1 MARLRTDW
9 VLFITILAMTGMGL
23 AMVYSA
29 SVPIAEIKR
38 GLAPFSFA
46 WKQLLFI
53 VVSFMLLMILKRLDY
68 RKMNS
73 PIWAFS
79 WLGFVIAALIVVY
92 FIGSQHRWIRLGPFG
107 LQPSEFAKPAMAV
120 FLAYFVSRRGSTLN
134 ESRTLLQGGL
144 AVAMLTLLVIVADF
158 GTALVPLFTAAIIFW
173 IAGLS
178 RRYIAAGI
186 VACIFLAI
194 VSICSRGYRLGRVIA
209 FVDPEYRII
218 ETIDTGHRVRSF
230 VQAST
235 TVADQTY
242 QGRQSMIAIGT
253 GGVFG
258 VGITRGKQS
267 LLFLPEVHTDFIYAA
282 VGEELGLWGAS
293 AVLFGF
299 LIILWRGARLFLR
312 AHDDFARYLALGCT
326 LSIVIQAMINI
337 TVALKMVPTKGFPLP
352 LFSYGGS
359 SMVATMILLGM
370 LLSVAEREA

>member
-1 MARLRTDW
+1 MCSSD
-9 VLFITILAMTGMGL
+9 
-23 AMVYSA
+23 
-29 SVPIAEIKR
+29 
-38 GLAPFSFA
+38 
-46 WKQLLFI
+46 
-53 VVSFMLLMILKRLDY
+53 
-68 RKMNS
+68 
-73 PIWAFS
+73 
-79 WLGFVIAALIVVY
+79 
-92 FIGSQHRWIRLGPFG
+92 
-107 LQPSEFAKPAMAV
+107 
-120 FLAYFVSRRGSTLN
+120 
-134 ESRTLLQGGL
+134 
-144 AVAMLTLLVIVADF
+144 
-158 GTALVPLFTAAIIFW
+158 LVPLFTAAIIFW

-370 LLSVAEREA
+370 LLCVAEREA